1 MLEINFICKFRSLLW
16 GCYLNGYSHWVESV
30 EGLLAG
36 STTDWVRSPA
46 VGAQPGM
53 ARRTIYKALSSYYNH
68 TTSHKHSGDW
78 WFVSFSLLFTYTLP
92 VSIFSSRRVILELY
106 LQPQEQCVANQH
118 EWLNELAE
126 HLRDSGIS
134 GREAKTTVESLHKA
148 GIVEEQVDFLHCLM
162 HYRSYFMRPM
172 LLEIKTV
179 ESIGPD
185 IHILHTNGHS
195 NFIYPLFILSFK
207 ITCLSTFANFCMFR
221 LKREDLNLHWVVVGR
236 GTRNSGFGNSTHKQI
251 SIWSGYTF
259 CLFVKYIFRYH
270 CFIPFEAF
278 SIPSRPSPHPHDI
291 IRSLC
296 PSVSHSCSEER
307 SRSSKSSFGSV
318 KYRRE
323 PEGLKITT
331 IRNDLELKY

>member
-1 MLEINFICKFRSLLW
+1 MSLLSTCVIL
-16 GCYLNGYSHWVESV
+16 GSVVERQKQQWRASTK
-30 EGLLAG
+30 LA
-36 STTDWVRSPA
+36 SWRSRLTFYIALCITVLTLCVRCCLKSK
-46 VGAQPGM
+46 QL
-53 ARRTIYKALSSYYNH
+53 KAL
-68 TTSHKHSGDW
+68 
-78 WFVSFSLLFTYTLP
+78 VRTL
-92 VSIFSSRRVILELY
+92 Y
-106 LQPQEQCVANQH
+106 
-118 EWLNELAE
+118 
-126 HLRDSGIS
+126 
-134 GREAKTTVESLHKA
+134 
-148 GIVEEQVDFLHCLM
+148 
-162 HYRSYFMRPM
+162 
-172 LLEIKTV
+172 
-179 ESIGPD
+179 
-185 IHILHTNGHS
+185 ILHTNGHS